1 MSYVSCKDTQIMVQF
16 QTDIQYVWIKLAL

>member
-16 QTDIQYVWIKLAL
+16 QTDIQYVWIKLAF